1 MTYDVIVIGGGPAGV
16 SAAIYTSRFGLNTLL
31 IGEEIGGLLNEA
43 SFIENYP
50 GVLKTSGIEL
60 SEKLREHALKEM
72 VEIKE
77 EKVTEIRKGK
87 EFKVKTNMGKTYEGN
102 ALILALGS
110 KKRKLDIPGEDN
122 YIGKGVSYCTLC
134 DGPLFRDKVVGVVGG
149 ANSAVLAAITLSD
162 YCKKVYIIY
171 RRDKLRA
178 DKRVVERAKKI
189 KNIEYI
195 FEATPEKLEGNN
207 FLKKVHLDNKKII
220 ELDGLF
226 IEIGTIPSSIIAEEL
241 GVKLDKE
248 GYIKINEKMETNV
261 HGVYAAGDITTGS
274 NKVWQITTAV
284 GEGTIAANS
293 VKEYLKHG

>member
-1 MTYDVIVIGGGPAGV
+1 MKYDVIVVGGGPAGV

-31 IGEEIGGLLNEA
+31 IGEAIGGLLNEA

-50 GVLKTSGIEL
+50 GFLKTTGIEL

-72 VEIKE
+72 VEIRE
-77 EKVTEIRKGK
+77 EKVTEIRKG
-87 EFKVKTNMGKTYEGN
+87 FKVKTNMGKEYESTT
-102 ALILALGS
+102 LILALGS
-110 KKRKLDIPGEDN
+110 KKRKLDIPGEDK

-134 DGPLFRDKVVGVVGG
+134 DGPLFRDKIVGVVGG
-149 ANSAVLAAITLSD
+149 ANSAVVAAITLSD

-171 RRDKLRA
+171 RKDKLRA
-178 DKRVVERAKKI
+178 DKRLVERAKKI

-207 FLKKVHLDNKKII
+207 FLKKVHLDNKKVID
-220 ELDGLF
+220 LDGLF

-241 GVKLDKE
+241 GVKLDKDR
-248 GYIKINEKMETNV
+248 YIKVNEKMETNV
-261 HGVYAAGDITTGS
+261 KGVFAAGDITTGS
-274 NKVWQITTAV
+274 NKIWQVTTAV